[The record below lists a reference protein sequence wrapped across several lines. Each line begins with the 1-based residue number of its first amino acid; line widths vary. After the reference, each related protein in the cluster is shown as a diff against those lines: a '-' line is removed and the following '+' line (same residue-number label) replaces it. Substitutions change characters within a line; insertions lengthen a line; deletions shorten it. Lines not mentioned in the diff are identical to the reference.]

1 MEISF
6 VLDFAS
12 FWFGFGSAFVVSFL
26 GLLVVAGLQY
36 RKQKR
41 LGGRK

>member
-12 FWFGFGSAFVVSFL
+12 FWVGFASAFLMAFFGMFGIAVV
-26 GLLVVAGLQY
+26 QY